1 MAGMTPDSKGQAS
14 STPGTLPSSTP
25 GAYGGHD
32 HSFTLQ
38 MIMELQRSSG
48 AIETQLKAL
57 GAQLEKIEQRHSK
70 ADEKTDLKIDKLDD
84 SLRGVQNKISVLSK
98 LAVILFAAAVL
109 VGGVAWTVT
118 QDAFK
123 DITKTAINSALASNI
138 KELPAPA
145 PLPATSTRPSP

>member
-1 MAGMTPDSKGQAS
+1 MGGRTPGSGSQSA
-14 STPGTLPSSTP
+14 STPESLPSSQPTNFSS
-25 GAYGGHD
+25 HD

-38 MIMELQRSSG
+38 MIMELQKSSG

-57 GAQLEKIEQRHSK
+57 RDQLNKIEDRHSK
-70 ADEKTDLKIDKLDD
+70 ADEKTDSKIDKLDD

-98 LAVILFAAAVL
+98 VAVILFAAAVM

-123 DITKTAINSALASNI
+123 DITKSAINSALAGSV
-138 KELPAPA
+138 KASPALTSQSPA
-145 PLPATSTRPSP
+145 SGQAK

>member
-1 MAGMTPDSKGQAS
+1 MGGRTPGSDGQPGI
-14 STPGTLPSSTP
+14 TPGTLPSSPPSTFSS
-25 GAYGGHD
+25 HD

-38 MIMELQRSSG
+38 MIMELQKSSG

-57 GAQLEKIEQRHSK
+57 RDQLNKIEDRHSK
-70 ADEKTDLKIDKLDD
+70 ADEKTDSKIDKLDD

-98 LAVILFAAAVL
+98 VAVILFAIAVM

-123 DITKTAINSALASNI
+123 DITKTAINSALASSV
-138 KELPAPA
+138 KTSPALPSQASEA
-145 PLPATSTRPSP
+145 GQVK